1 MKVQIGEKEYII
13 SWRFESP
20 MFEKI
25 LENNGITP
33 QRANEIMEEKIEDT
47 KRPGCMRRRGIEGL
61 VQMLGL
67 KKIPLPSTTTCVIK
81 EVGHD
86 ERVLSATVRRFPGT
100 VMKGG
105 HVVKADPFN
114 KDTARKASLHKVLKQ
129 SFPEKADRVVF
140 WESYLTRHNVVNVR
154 KEESV

>member
-1 MKVQIGEKEYII
+1 
-13 SWRFESP
+13 

-61 VQMLGL
+61 AQMLGL
-67 KKIPLPSTTTCVIK
+67 KKIPLPSTTTCVVK
-81 EVGHD
+81 DVVTET
-86 ERVLSATVRRFPGT
+86 VLSATVRRFPGA

-105 HVVKADPFN
+105 HVVKGDPFN
-114 KDTARKASLHKVLKQ
+114 KDTARKASLHKLLKQ

-154 KEESV
+154 KEASV